1 MRTLLQTT
9 ALWRLTRGVKRSLRP
24 ARHDFALPP
33 EQCRGSVAVIDPPV
47 AVDPGRVIPWRV
59 RVLNQSG
66 VPWASGGSYPVRL
79 GVRWL
84 TPAGDPFG
92 DPVGVVLPRT
102 AYPGEPVEFTVPAAV
117 PGHVGDFTLEV
128 GLEQD
133 GQAVGEAARVAVPVV
148 GGRSADIDYHAVYRT
163 ADLGDNHWWVV
174 GQYKT
179 RADYEKSQADRRG
192 MLVAHGGLTP
202 DSRVLDIGCGTGQ
215 MAAALADYLSPRG
228 AYFGTDIGKEAI
240 DFCHRAHRRP
250 NFVFRQGGMT
260 TVPFGP
266 AHGAFDL
273 AIFFSVFTHT
283 FADETVLLLSEAH
296 RLLGPKG
303 CVMADVIASPLV
315 ERAAGNRGEMIV
327 NRDHFLR
334 LAAAAGFPRA
344 EVVGK
349 WRWNPQAER
358 FMFRLGR

>member
-9 ALWRLTRGVKRSLRP
+9 ALWRMTRGVKRSLRP
-24 ARHDFALPP
+24 VRHDAELPV
-33 EQCRGSVAVIDPPV
+33 EQCRGSVALLDPPV
-47 AVDPGRVIPWRV
+47 AVDPGRVVPWRI

-66 VPWASGGSYPVRL
+66 VPWAATGRVPVRL
-79 GVRWL
+79 TFRWL
-84 TPAGDPFG
+84 TPAGEPFG
-92 DPVGVVLPRT
+92 DPVRLDLPRT
-102 AYPGEPVEFTVPAAV
+102 AYPGEPFEFFAPVAV
-117 PGHVGDFTLEV
+117 PGHVGDFTFV
-128 GLEQD
+128 ARLEQN
-133 GQAVGEAARVAVPVV
+133 GRPVGESAHVAVPVI
-148 GGRSADIDYHAVYRT
+148 GGRETDIDYHAVYRT
-163 ADLGDNHWWVV
+163 ADLGENHWWVV
-174 GQYKT
+174 GRYNT

-215 MAAALADYLSPRG
+215 MGAALADYLSPRG
-228 AYFGTDIGKEAI
+228 AYYGTDIGKEAI
-240 DFCHRAHRRP
+240 DFCQRTHRRP

-260 TVPFGP
+260 SVPFGP
-266 AHGAFDL
+266 EDGAFDL

-283 FADETVLLLSEAH
+283 FADETALLLAEAR

-303 CVMADVIASPLV
+303 CVVADVISSPLV

-334 LAAAAGFPRA
+334 LAAGVGFPRA
-344 EVVGK
+344 EVVGT

-358 FMFRLGR
+358 FMYRLSR